1 MILLTT
7 SAFSDLKPENLL
19 LDSEGHI
26 RITDF
31 GLSKI
36 GLWNRDD
43 RTTTFCGT
51 PQYVAPE
58 VIEGKD
64 YTKAVDWWSFGNVIY
79 EMLVGLP
86 PFYDQNEQKMY
97 QLILRGRLDIPVE
110 MNPDAADIIRKFLDR
125 NPQTRLQDPDKI
137 RSHPFFK
144 GINWSDLLAKRIR
157 PPYKP
162 PVNSTSSV
170 AMIDQEFLRMNISD
184 ILSSNDATGV
194 KFDQFTYVSP
204 NANK

>member
-1 MILLTT
+1 M
-7 SAFSDLKPENLL
+7 KPENLL
-19 LDSEGHI
+19 LDSDGHI

-36 GLWNRDD
+36 GLWNKDD

-64 YTKAVDWWSFGNVIY
+64 YTKSVDWWSFGNVIY

-86 PFYDQNEQKMY
+86 PFYDLNEQKMY
-97 QLILRGRLDIPVE
+97 QMILRGRLEIPRE
-110 MNPDAADIIRKFLDR
+110 MNSDASDLIRRLLDH
-125 NPQTRLQDPDKI
+125 NPQTRLQDPERI
-137 RSHPFFK
+137 RAHPFFR
-144 GINWSDLLAKRIR
+144 GIDWSDLLAKRIR

-162 PVNSTSSV
+162 PVASSSSV
-170 AMIDQEFLRMNISD
+170 AMIDQEFLRMNISN
-184 ILSSNDATGV
+184 ILSTKDNSGV
-194 KFDQFTYVSP
+194 NFDLFTYVSP
-204 NANK
+204 NAAK